1 MHALEEKNNLTN
13 ELTATRKKLEDL
25 ANIKVD
31 IFVLTH
37 PCCLDSI
44 VDYRRLL

>member
-31 IFVLTH
+31 IFFDSPVLFELH
-37 PCCLDSI
+37 C
-44 VDYRRLL
+44 RLP